1 MSPAR
6 PCRRGSDRR
15 ARPAAGRLMSL
26 VVAQPQR
33 RRRHLQRGAATLVTV
48 MMLFFLMLLVAAYA
62 SRSLIFEQR
71 TAANQ
76 YRATQAYE
84 AADAGVQWT
93 LAMLNTGKSINERC
107 GTDAPVSDTFQQ
119 RYLRAFAFSDK
130 VTPLAAVP
138 AVGAVATLAACMHS
152 SGDWTC
158 QCPADGNPLLAR
170 NANAPLGFAI
180 EMPPINA
187 ADPPAPITVRIH
199 GCAGVQQGCLPNN
212 IGNADA
218 YVAQEAKFALLHALL
233 APPAAALT
241 ARGLIDFPSAVRVVN
256 GDARSAGLTLH
267 AGGSINSAN
276 AELVTP
282 PGMPAFNSLAGDDSG
297 LAALAATPRSE
308 FFTRFSGITKEVYK
322 TLPGLGK
329 GDCVA
334 SPSACATLLRDA
346 ATAGHSI
353 LYASGNLLLDNAVL
367 GSIMRPVM
375 LVVDGNLTLQGQ
387 TQITGLVY
395 ATTLTL
401 GAGASPTTTFVRG
414 ATVVEGDCCGT
425 APGSVASLIFD
436 PDVLQVL
443 KLSAG
448 AYAMVAGSRIDR

>member
-6 PCRRGSDRR
+6 PLRKGSRRS
-15 ARPAAGRLMSL
+15 
-26 VVAQPQR
+26 AQ
-33 RRRHLQRGAATLVTV
+33 HAQRGAATLVTV
-48 MMLFFLMLLVAAYA
+48 MLLFFLTLLVAAYA

-93 LAMLNTGKSINERC
+93 LAMLNTGKNINESC
-107 GTDAPVSDTFQQ
+107 ATDAPVTNTFQQ
-119 RYLRAFAFSDK
+119 RYLRAFAFADK

-138 AVGAVATLAACMHS
+138 AVGAVATLAACMHGGGAWS
-152 SGDWTC
+152 C
-158 QCPADGNPLLAR
+158 QCPSDGNPPLAQA
-170 NANAPLGFAI
+170 ANAPLGFAI
-180 EMPPINA
+180 EMPPVNA

-218 YVAQEAKFALLHALL
+218 YVAQEAKFALVHTLR

-241 ARGLIDFPSAVRVVN
+241 ARGLIAFPSAVRVVN

-267 AGGSINSAN
+267 AGAAINSAN
-276 AELVTP
+276 VELVTA
-282 PGMPAFNSLAGDDSG
+282 PGMPAISSLVGDDIG
-297 LAALAATPRSE
+297 LAALAVLPRSE
-308 FFTRFSGITKEVYK
+308 FFTRFSGITKEVYR

-329 GDCVA
+329 GDCMVA
-334 SPSACATLLRDA
+334 PSACATSITDA
-346 ATAGHSI
+346 AAAGHTI
-353 LYASGNLLLDNAVL
+353 LYANGNLLLDNAVL
-367 GSIMRPVM
+367 GSVMSPVM
-375 LVVDGNLTLQGQ
+375 LVVDGTLTLQGK
-387 TQITGLVY
+387 TQINGLVY
-395 ATTLTL
+395 ASALTL
-401 GAGASPTTTFVRG
+401 GTGGSPTTAFVRG
-414 ATVVEGDCCGT
+414 ATLVDGDCCGT
-425 APGSVASLIFD
+425 APGSVMSLIFD

-448 AYAMVAGSRIDR
+448 AYAVVAGSRIDR